1 MDATQCSKATNERSG
16 ARYRRRRELTP
27 WTERMST
34 VYRTAWAGP
43 EVVSGRV
50 MSLVMLETT
59 PQAQV

>member
-1 MDATQCSKATNERSG
+1 
-16 ARYRRRRELTP
+16 
-27 WTERMST
+27 MST